1 MLHTNPTIAY
11 SDYINIAIEFGTG
24 MGCASSTPMVAT
36 AGSEMLKAA
45 THVAGDAKQKGEAA
59 VEGVCLCVCRVC
71 SRVSS

>member
-1 MLHTNPTIAY
+1 
-11 SDYINIAIEFGTG
+11 

-59 VEGVCLCVCRVC
+59 VEGVCVCE
-71 SRVSS
+71 